1 MVDQKEAY
9 NYQIYMGK
17 LDGAKLKVVPGI
29 QYLGAYSSTPYSV
42 ADHFMKNATDSHNN
56 PDSDDFLKQKV
67 ELSEDRIGLILG
79 EICAREGL
87 RNDNLSHLYYDLL
100 KVRNWRLE
108 RPYDANYMKDKTW
121 MELTKLELQL
131 SDQIRRELKDSAKD
145 IAFPQKDLRQSLLE
159 FKLQNRK
166 ATMLDIGDLEADV
179 MGPDGSYQPT
189 GDMYLSKDQP

>member
-1 MVDQKEAY
+1 MFDQKEAY
-9 NYQIYMGK
+9 RYQIYMGN

-56 PDSDDFLKQKV
+56 LDSDDFLKQKV
-67 ELSEDRIGLILG
+67 ELSEDTVGLILG
-79 EICAREGL
+79 EIHAREGL
-87 RNDNLSHLYYDLL
+87 RNDNLSNLYYDLL

-108 RPYDANYMKDKTW
+108 RPYDANCMKDKTW
-121 MELTKLELQL
+121 MDLTKLELQL

-179 MGPDGSYQPT
+179 MGPDGSYQSA
-189 GDMYLSKDQP
+189 GDMYLTKDQP